1 MNPSLKNIKRLLV
14 TPGGLY
20 ICQDILDYMQMEPRF
35 QLLIVS
41 CGHTGAA
48 HAMLSLYEL

>member
-1 MNPSLKNIKRLLV
+1 MYMRNIEATHGHSWWPYNLLRYS
-14 TPGGLY
+14 GLY
-20 ICQDILDYMQMEPRF
+20 ADGTWFQM
-35 QLLIVS
+35 LIVS